1 MKFKECYLCR
11 NQICDAITSRGMLRI
26 NPLPQD
32 KDRNIEKNVDEQFEA
47 QEHGL

>member
-1 MKFKECYLCR
+1 MLFVQKSDLMPPS
-11 NQICDAITSRGMLRI
+11 QRGRPKI

-32 KDRNIEKNVDEQFEA
+32 KDRNIEKNIDEQFEA